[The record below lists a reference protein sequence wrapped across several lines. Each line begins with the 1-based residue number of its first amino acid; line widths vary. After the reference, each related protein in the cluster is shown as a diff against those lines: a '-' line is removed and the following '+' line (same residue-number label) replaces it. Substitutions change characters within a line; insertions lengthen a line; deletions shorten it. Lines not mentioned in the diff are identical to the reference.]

1 MPGLENGLFEQG
13 DHTVL
18 RFSGFNSK
26 VVHACSFKELFRVK
40 SKLSS
45 VNSMWITTNNN
56 LGLVHLFLK
65 KKKRKKEANIKVKVK
80 HLLRAAKAELRA
92 EM

>member
-1 MPGLENGLFEQG
+1 MPGLENGLLEQG
-13 DHTVL
+13 DLTVV

-26 VVHACSFKELFRVK
+26 VVHACRFKELFRVK

-56 LGLVHLFLK
+56 LGLVHLFFFF
-65 KKKRKKEANIKVKVK
+65 KEANIKVKVK
-80 HLLRAAKAELRA
+80 HLLRAARADLRA